1 MMVKEKAA
9 HESIVKAKESRNEEY
24 DKGLKLK
31 NTIAELKADLER
43 IQDVK
48 EEIIEI
54 KKRENIGA
62 QLIFICLYY
71 VYRYLDENCY
81 KFP

>member
-1 MMVKEKAA
+1 MVKEKAA

-24 DKGLKLK
+24 ENSRKLK

-43 IQDVK
+43 SQDVK

-54 KKRENIGA
+54 
-62 QLIFICLYY
+62 
-71 VYRYLDENCY
+71 
-81 KFP
+81 